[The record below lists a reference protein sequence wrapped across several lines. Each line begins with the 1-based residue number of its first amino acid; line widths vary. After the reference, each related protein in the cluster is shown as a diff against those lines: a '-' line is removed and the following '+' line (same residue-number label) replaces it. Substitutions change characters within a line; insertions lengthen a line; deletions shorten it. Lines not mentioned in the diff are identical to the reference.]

1 MFRELIK
8 LFSKES
14 LIDQAYSDV
23 IEMLR
28 DDREMYIEAI
38 RSLRHSDTAELTIDF
53 RERDKKINKLERR
66 VRKKVL
72 THLTVQQGMNAT
84 AALVI
89 ASIVIDVERVGDY
102 CKNFADLALIHP
114 TRLDL
119 GGFEK
124 EYVAV
129 ETTITSRFDRT
140 IKALEDY
147 DSELGSQVLS
157 EHAGISR
164 FCDEMKVRLVKG
176 EIPNLPPGEYASL
189 ALYTRY
195 LKRIA
200 AHLSNIA
207 SSVVNPFHRIGFKP
221 KDM

>member
-1 MFRELIK
+1 MFKELIK
-8 LFSKES
+8 LFSKER

-23 IEMLR
+23 IDMLR
-28 DDREMYIEAI
+28 DDQEMYQEAI
-38 RSLRHSDTAELTIDF
+38 RSLRHSDSSELRLDF
-53 RERDKKINKLERR
+53 RKRDKKINKLERR

-102 CKNFADLALIHP
+102 CKNFADLASIHP
-114 TRLDL
+114 ARLDL
-119 GGFEK
+119 NGYEREYEKTEKTIVTRFE
-124 EYVAV
+124 
-129 ETTITSRFDRT
+129 RT
-140 IKALEDY
+140 IRALETY
-147 DSELGSQVLS
+147 DVELAKQVLG
-157 EHAGISR
+157 EHPEISK
-164 FCDEMKVRLVKG
+164 FCDDMKERLVKG
-176 EIPNLPPGEYASL
+176 TVPDLAAGEYATL